1 MINYK
6 VIVLDSAFEDLEEIH
21 NFCKNNYG
29 TSYASKTVERVLNE
43 TFSLDTFPFASPV
56 HYITS
61 EYIVRKKI
69 VDKRY
74 LIIFTIIQ
82 NSVLVYNI
90 IDGRRNIKPTDLFK
104 TN

>member
-1 MINYK
+1 MRNYK
-6 VIVLDSAFEDLEEIH
+6 LILLDSAFEDLEDIH
-21 NFCKNNYG
+21 SFCKNNYG
-29 TSYASKTVERVLNE
+29 TSYVSKIVKHLLNE
-43 TFSLDTFPFASPV
+43 TFSLYIFPLSSPV

-82 NSVLVYNI
+82 NFILVYNI
-90 IDGRRNIKPTDLFK
+90 VDGRRNIKLTDLFK

>member
-1 MINYK
+1 MRKYK
-6 VIVLDSAFEDLEEIH
+6 LIVLDSAFEDLEEIH
-21 NFCKNNYG
+21 SFCKNNYG
-29 TSYASKTVERVLNE
+29 TSYASKTVKHLLTE
-43 TFSLDTFPFASPV
+43 TFSLDIFPFASPV